1 MVTTKTRK
9 TFGNQAL
16 HALIEPRPYKEEE
29 EECKKW
35 ETPSKKGRVDR
46 YEFGLKGL

>member
-16 HALIEPRPYKEEE
+16 HAHIEPRPYIR
-29 EECKKW
+29 KK
-35 ETPSKKGRVDR
+35 KKKKKAVLGVLD
-46 YEFGLKGL
+46 GA

>member
-16 HALIEPRPYKEEE
+16 HAHIEPRPYIR
-29 EECKKW
+29 KK
-35 ETPSKKGRVDR
+35 KKIYAEHVPDINP
-46 YEFGLKGL
+46 LTA